1 MRTNTPARVA
11 AVLLALEGVALG
23 ALVVRELAALVQGD
37 TGSVASSVAL
47 LVLTLLGAAALVA
60 FGVAVWRGQSWGR
73 SGGTVAQVLILA
85 VAIGAAT
92 GAYADPLVAL
102 VLAAAGGHR
111 ARPARPRRAP
121 RRAERPRARHP
132 SRGSVAQPTSSSVRR
147 RPT

>member
-11 AVLLALEGVALG
+11 AILLAVEGVALG
-23 ALVVRELAALVQGD
+23 ALVIRELAALGQGD

-47 LVLTLLGAAALVA
+47 LILTLLGAAALVA

-102 VLAAAGGHR
+102 VLAVPAVIVLILLVLAA
-111 ARPARPRRAP
+111 RRAA
-121 RRAERPRARHP
+121 RDAEGEA
-132 SRGSVAQPTSSSVRR
+132 SE
-147 RPT
+147 